1 MVDAVCEDGLVRLGV
16 KRSRHTSNQPLGMGN
31 LVLAPHGGGR
41 LATSRVPHRHEL
53 RAKVFK
59 SHPVLSDPA
68 GRKVLA
74 RSKHLRCRV
83 QGLTEK
89 LLVQKPY
96 GVTWKPSALAAK

>member
-41 LATSRVPHRHEL
+41 LATSRVPHRPEL
-53 RAKVFK
+53 RAEVFK
-59 SHPVLSDPA
+59 SHPVLW
-68 GRKVLA
+68 
-74 RSKHLRCRV
+74 SKHLRCRV